1 MNKAFLKEKIFTVIM
16 IVMALAIVIMN
27 LVKGEYTHM
36 ALWGIIALLNI
47 ATLVR
52 EFRKSE
58 EQADKDQST

>member
-58 EQADKDQST
+58 EQADKDQTT

>member
-1 MNKAFLKEKIFTVIM
+1 MNKAFLKEKIFTIIM

-36 ALWGIIALLNI
+36 VLWGIIALLNI

-58 EQADKDQST
+58 EQADKDQTT

>member
-36 ALWGIIALLNI
+36 ALWGIIAALNI
-47 ATLVR
+47 VTLVR

-58 EQADKDQST
+58 EQADKDQTT

>member
-36 ALWGIIALLNI
+36 VLWGIIALLNI

-58 EQADKDQST
+58 EQADKDQTT

>member
-1 MNKAFLKEKIFTVIM
+1 MNKAFLKEKIFTFIM

-58 EQADKDQST
+58 EQADKDQTT

>member
-1 MNKAFLKEKIFTVIM
+1 MNKAFLKEKIFTIIM

-36 ALWGIIALLNI
+36 VLWGIIAALNI

-58 EQADKDQST
+58 EQADKDQTT

>member
-36 ALWGIIALLNI
+36 ALWGIIAALNI

-58 EQADKDQST
+58 EQADKDQTT

>member
-1 MNKAFLKEKIFTVIM
+1 MNKAFLKEKIFTIIM

-58 EQADKDQST
+58 RQAAKDQTT

>member
-58 EQADKDQST
+58 EQADKDQAT

>member
-1 MNKAFLKEKIFTVIM
+1 MNKAFLKEKIFTIIM

-36 ALWGIIALLNI
+36 ALWGIIAALKI

-58 EQADKDQST
+58 EQADKDQTT

>member
-1 MNKAFLKEKIFTVIM
+1 MNKAFLKEKIFTIIM

-27 LVKGEYTHM
+27 LVKGEYTRM
-36 ALWGIIALLNI
+36 VLWGIIAVLNI

-58 EQADKDQST
+58 EQADKDQTT

>member
-1 MNKAFLKEKIFTVIM
+1 MNKAFLKEKIFTIIM

-36 ALWGIIALLNI
+36 VLWGIIAVLNI

-58 EQADKDQST
+58 EQADKDQTT

>member
-1 MNKAFLKEKIFTVIM
+1 MNKAFLKEKIFTIIM

-58 EQADKDQST
+58 EQADKDQTT